1 MKIVWSADELLEH
14 WSVGSDERAK
24 IPDTAGESGRL
35 GFAAQLTFYRMYARF
50 PERRADFAPTVLAHL
65 AEQFGISESCI
76 ANYDWRGS
84 IGCRHRRAIL
94 KLLRVSAFDAAAKAA
109 FRTWLLQELF
119 PTEPNAAESE
129 DRIDRW
135 FAQAKRERPGGY
147 RLDRIIG
154 AARQS
159 YDERVFQTVM
169 ERLDQEMRRSLDAL
183 LEDSGEGSTLLSL
196 RADPGRV
203 GLESVLEE
211 AEKLECLRA
220 LALPAEI
227 LRSFSPA
234 SIKRYRRRAATENP
248 WELRRHPEAIRLPLL
263 VFYCVPREA
272 EIIDGL
278 IELLIQIT
286 HRITV
291 RAERRVTAEILSDF
305 QHVRG
310 KAGILFRIAAAALK
324 EPDGAVRDVI
334 FPVADEQTFENLL
347 KEQRAGETYQQRIH
361 TVIRSSYASHYRR
374 MLPKLLDILDF
385 RSNNAVYRPLL
396 DAIDVVKR
404 ENENA
409 QQHFPLSAVTVEGV
423 IRPKWRFLVIEDA
436 PDGGQR
442 VNRINY
448 EICVLQ
454 SLRERLRSK
463 EIWVAGADRY
473 RNPDNDL
480 PADFQERRVACY
492 ERLEL
497 PLNAEAFIAKMQ
509 AEMSVALDQLDR
521 GLARNPDVRLDPR
534 RKKNPIILSP
544 LEPQPEPPNL
554 AAVKGELVRRWGI
567 TGLLDIVKETDLRIG
582 FTEAFT
588 TAASREAIDRREI
601 QRRLL
606 LCLYGLGTNT
616 GLKRMSVGH
625 HGISYPELLYTRRR
639 YLNEESMRDAI
650 RRIVNATFEVR
661 RTNIWG
667 EATSACASDSKKF
680 GAWDQN
686 LMTEWHIRYGGRGV
700 MIYWHVERKSVCIY
714 SQLKRCSSSEVAS
727 MIEGVLRH
735 DTEMEVD
742 RQYVDSHGQSEV
754 AFGFC
759 RLLSFSLLPRLKG
772 IASQKLSLPTPA
784 ARALYPNLAPI
795 LRGPIDWDYAA
806 TQYDEMIRYTTAL
819 REGTAEP
826 EAILRRFQHGGPQHP
841 TYRALAEIGKAEKTI
856 FLCRYL
862 DSEPLRREIHEG
874 LNVVENWNSANS
886 FIFFGKGGEVATN
899 RLEDQKLSV
908 LALHLLQ
915 ACLVYM
921 NTLMLQ
927 RVLEEPAWMARM
939 TEADMRGLHPLP
951 YAHVTPYGRFDL
963 DLEQRI
969 HLGVWAT

>member
-1 MKIVWSADELLEH
+1 MKRIWSPEELSEQ
-14 WSVGSDERAK
+14 WSVGAEEREK
-24 IPDTAGESGRL
+24 LPDKAASGRL
-35 GFAAQLTFYRMYARF
+35 GFIAQLAFHRLYGRF
-50 PERRADFAPTVLAHL
+50 PEGRGDFAPLVLAHL
-65 AEQFGISESCI
+65 AELLDVSDSAI
-76 ANYDWRGS
+76 ADYDWDGRTGR
-84 IGCRHRRAIL
+84 RHRGIVL
-94 KLLRVSAFDAAAKAA
+94 EYLGIQAFDAATESA
-109 FRTWLLQELF
+109 FRAWLTEEVLPNDPSADEVQESI
-119 PTEPNAAESE
+119 E
-129 DRIDRW
+129 RW
-135 FAQAKRERPGGY
+135 FVGKKRKWPGRY
-147 RLDRIIG
+147 RLDRIINST
-154 AARQS
+154 RQN
-159 YDERVFQTVM
+159 YDERLFQTVM
-169 ERLDQEMRRSLDAL
+169 ERLDPQMRRNLDAL
-183 LEDSGEGSTLLSL
+183 LEESDEEAALLRL
-196 RADPGRV
+196 RSDPGRV

-211 AEKLECLRA
+211 AKKLECLRA
-220 LALPAEI
+220 LELPSDI

-248 WELRRHPEAIRLPLL
+248 WELRRHPEVIRLPLL
-263 VFYCVPREA
+263 VFYCMPREA

-291 RAERRVTAEILSDF
+291 RAERRVTAEILTDF

-310 KAGILFRIAAAALK
+310 KAGILFRVAAAALK
-324 EPDGAVRDVI
+324 DPDGVVRDVI

-347 KEQRAGETYQQRIH
+347 KEQKAGETYQQRIH
-361 TVIRSSYASHYRR
+361 TLVRSSYASHYRR

-396 DAIDVVKR
+396 DAIDVIKR
-404 ENENA
+404 ENESG
-409 QQHFPLSAVTVEGV
+409 QQHFTLSEVTVDGV
-423 IRPKWRFLVIEDA
+423 IRPKWRNLVIEDA
-436 PDGGQR
+436 PDGSQR

-454 SLRERLRSK
+454 SMRERLRSK
-463 EIWVAGADRY
+463 EVWVAGADRY

-480 PADFQERRVACY
+480 PTDFHERRVSCY
-492 ERLEL
+492 ERLGL
-497 PLNAEAFIAKMQ
+497 PLNAETFINTMK
-509 AEMSVALDQLDR
+509 AEMSEALEQLDR
-521 GLARNPDVRLDPR
+521 GFSRNPGVRLDPR
-534 RKKNPIILSP
+534 RKKNPIIVTP
-544 LEPQPEPPNL
+544 LEAQPEPPNL
-554 AAVKGELVRRWGI
+554 SALKGELARRWSI
-567 TGLLDIVKETDLRIG
+567 LSLLDVLKETDLRIG
-582 FTEAFT
+582 FTDAFT
-588 TAASREAIDRREI
+588 TAASREAVDRREV

-606 LCLYGLGTNT
+606 LCLYGLGTNV
-616 GLKRMSVGH
+616 GLKCMSVGQND
-625 HGISYPELLYTRRR
+625 ISYPEMLYTRRR
-639 YLNEESMRDAI
+639 YLNEENMRDAI
-650 RRIVNATFEVR
+650 RRIVNATLEVR
-661 RTNIWG
+661 RADIWG
-667 EATSACASDSKKF
+667 EGTSACASDSKKF

-700 MIYWHVERKSVCIY
+700 MIYWHVERKSICIY

-754 AFGFC
+754 AFAFC
-759 RLLSFSLLPRLKG
+759 RLLDFSLLPRLKA
-772 IASQKLSLPTPA
+772 ISSQKLSLPTPE
-784 ARALYPNLAPI
+784 ARTNYPNIAPI
-795 LRGPIDWDYAA
+795 LRGSIDWDDAA
-806 TQYDEMIRYTTAL
+806 AQYDEMIRYTTAL

-862 DSEPLRREIHEG
+862 NSEALRREIHEG

-915 ACLVYM
+915 ACLVYI

-927 RVLEEPAWMARM
+927 RVLEEPTWLKRM
-939 TEADMRGLHPLP
+939 TEADMRGLNPLV
-951 YAHVTPYGRFDL
+951 YLHVTPYGKFDL

-969 HLGVWAT
+969 DLGAWAA

>member
-1 MKIVWSADELLEH
+1 MKRIWSAEELGER
-14 WSVGSDERAK
+14 WSVSPEEQAK
-24 IPDTAGESGRL
+24 LPDKAASGQL
-35 GFAAQLTFYRMYARF
+35 GFIAQLAFHRMYGRF
-50 PERRADFAPTVLAHL
+50 PDGRADFAPAVIAHL
-65 AEQFGISESCI
+65 AAQLGVTESVI
-76 ANYDWRGS
+76 TAYDWAGRTGR
-84 IGCRHRRAIL
+84 RHRNVIMEFLGIRP
-94 KLLRVSAFDAAAKAA
+94 FDAAAEAT
-109 FRTWLLQELF
+109 FRAWLTTDIFPRDPNADELQELI
-119 PTEPNAAESE
+119 A
-129 DRIDRW
+129 RW
-135 FAQAKRERPGGY
+135 FVGKKRRWPGDY
-147 RLDRIIG
+147 RLDRILNSS
-154 AARQS
+154 RQN
-159 YDERVFQTVM
+159 YDERIFQTVL
-169 ERLDQEMRRSLDAL
+169 ERLDHAMRKKLD
-183 LEDSGEGSTLLSL
+183 TLLAVDDEKASFSCL
-196 RADPGRV
+196 RTDPGRV
-203 GLESVLEE
+203 GLESVLDEVD
-211 AEKLECLRA
+211 KLERIRA
-220 LALPAEI
+220 LSLPADI

-234 SIKRYRRRAATENP
+234 LIKRYRRRAATESV
-248 WELRRHPEAIRLPLL
+248 WELRRHSDVIRLPLL

-291 RAERRVTAEILSDF
+291 RAERRVIAELFSDF
-305 QHVRG
+305 QYVRG

-396 DAIDVVKR
+396 DAIELIKR
-404 ENENA
+404 GNENA

-423 IRPKWRFLVIEDA
+423 IRQKWRLLVIEDA

-492 ERLEL
+492 ERLGL
-497 PLNAEAFIAKMQ
+497 PLNAETFISKMQ
-509 AEMSVALDQLDR
+509 AEMSEALEQLDR
-521 GLARNPDVRLDPR
+521 RLPRNPDVRLDPN
-534 RKKNPIILSP
+534 RKKKPIILSP

-567 TGLLDIVKETDLRIG
+567 TGLLDLVKETDLRIG
-582 FTEAFT
+582 FTEAFA
-588 TAASREAIDRREI
+588 TAASREAIDRREV

-616 GLKRMSVGH
+616 GLNRMSVGH

-735 DTEMEVD
+735 DTDMEVD

-754 AFGFC
+754 AFAFC
-759 RLLSFSLLPRLKG
+759 RLLDFSLLPRLKG

-939 TEADMRGLHPLP
+939 TEADMRALHPLP